1 MNLTYDQIIEHLQ
14 KQIGDY
20 AKMLAVSEA
29 SIGEYKKTIKDLEDK
44 LFKLAGNKEEEKWW
58 KI

>member
-44 LFKLAGNKEEEKWW
+44 LFKLAGNKEEEK
-58 KI
+58 